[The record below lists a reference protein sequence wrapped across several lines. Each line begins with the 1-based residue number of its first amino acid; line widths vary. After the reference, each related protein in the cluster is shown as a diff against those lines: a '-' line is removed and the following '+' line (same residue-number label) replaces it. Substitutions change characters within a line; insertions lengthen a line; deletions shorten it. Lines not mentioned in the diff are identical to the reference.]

1 MSAFRIWLLSIS
13 PSRVKLV
20 FSVATVHEHN
30 SAVSVKNMIKIKKLV
45 LEKLLQII
53 FELHLKKFS
62 ADWAKFRTE
71 TGWWDLANIIDND
84 CFGKKKDL

>member
-1 MSAFRIWLLSIS
+1 
-13 PSRVKLV
+13 
-20 FSVATVHEHN
+20 
-30 SAVSVKNMIKIKKLV
+30 MIKIKKLV